1 MTPKMMNKLDYPL
14 EIREVRE
21 DGTFTGYGSVFG
33 NVDAYGDIVEAGA
46 FAKSIE
52 KKKPALLWQH
62 DPTQPI
68 GVWEEISED
77 KHGLLMRGRLLI
89 GKVAKA
95 TEARELL
102 KAGAISGLS
111 IGYMPVR
118 WEYDKA
124 PKEGSDDEKS
134 RSRVRR
140 LKEIDLWEVSLVTF
154 PANDAARVT
163 GVKNL
168 ATIQDVEENL
178 RDAGYS
184 RTEAKGLI
192 SRIKDLQRDAENRS
206 HAVQTIRSTIEY
218 LKGK

>member
-62 DPTQPI
+62 DPTQPV

-89 GKVAKA
+89 DKVAKA

-111 IGYMPVR
+111 IGYMPVK
-118 WEYDKA
+118 WEYDKD
-124 PKEGSDDEKS
+124 PRDSDEKAK
-134 RSRVRR
+134 RTVRR

-168 ATIQDVEENL
+168 ATIQDVEESL

-184 RTEAKGLI
+184 RSEAKSLI
-192 SRIKDLQRDAENRS
+192 SRIKDLQRDAEFRS
-206 HAVQTIRSTIEY
+206 HAVQNVKELINY
-218 LKGK
+218 LKGQ

>member
-1 MTPKMMNKLDYPL
+1 MTTKMMNKLDYPL

-62 DPTQPI
+62 DPTQPV

-111 IGYMPVR
+111 IGYMPVK
-118 WEYDKA
+118 WEYDKD
-124 PKEGSDDEKS
+124 PRDSDEKAK
-134 RSRVRR
+134 RTVRR

-168 ATIQDVEENL
+168 ATIQDVEESL

-184 RTEAKGLI
+184 RSEAKSLI
-192 SRIKDLQRDAENRS
+192 SRIKDLQRDAEFRS
-206 HAVQTIRSTIEY
+206 HAVQNVKELINH
-218 LKGK
+218 LKGQ

>member
-1 MTPKMMNKLDYPL
+1 MSPKMMTKLDYPL
-14 EIREVRE
+14 EIREVRD

-33 NVDAYGDIVEAGA
+33 NVDAYGDSVQPGA
-46 FAKSIE
+46 FAKSL
-52 KKKPALLWQH
+52 KNKTPALLWQH
-62 DPTQPI
+62 DSSQPI
-68 GVWEEISED
+68 GVWEDIKED
-77 KHGLLMRGRLLI
+77 EHGLLMRGRLLV
-89 GKVAKA
+89 GKVARA

-111 IGYMPVR
+111 IGYVPVE
-118 WEYDKA
+118 WDYVKT
-124 PKEGSDDEKS
+124 PKDGDEKAQ
-134 RSRVRR
+134 SRVRR

-168 ATIQDVEENL
+168 ATIQDVEESL

-184 RTEAKGLI
+184 RTEAKSLI
-192 SRIKDLQRDAENRS
+192 SRIKDLQRDAEFRS
-206 HAVQTIRSTIEY
+206 HAVQTVKDLIEY

>member
-1 MTPKMMNKLDYPL
+1 MSPKMMTKLDYPL
-14 EIREVRE
+14 EIREVRD

-33 NVDAYGDIVEAGA
+33 NVDAYGDSVQPGA
-46 FAKSIE
+46 FAKSL
-52 KKKPALLWQH
+52 KNKTPALLWQH
-62 DPTQPI
+62 DSSQPI
-68 GVWEEISED
+68 GVWEDIKED
-77 KHGLLMRGRLLI
+77 EHGLLMRGRLLV
-89 GKVAKA
+89 GKVARA

-111 IGYMPVR
+111 IGYVPVEWDYVKTPR
-118 WEYDKA
+118 D
-124 PKEGSDDEKS
+124 GDEKAQ
-134 RSRVRR
+134 SRVRR

-168 ATIQDVEENL
+168 ATIQDVEESL

-184 RTEAKGLI
+184 RTEAKSLI
-192 SRIKDLQRDAENRS
+192 SRIKDLQRDAEFRS
-206 HAVQTIRSTIEY
+206 HAVQNVKDLIEY

>member
-62 DPTQPI
+62 DPTQPV
-68 GVWEEISED
+68 GVWEELSED

-102 KAGAISGLS
+102 KVGAISGLS
-111 IGYMPVR
+111 IGYMPVK
-118 WEYDKA
+118 WEYDKD
-124 PKEGSDDEKS
+124 PRDSDEKAK
-134 RSRVRR
+134 RTVRR

-168 ATIQDVEENL
+168 ATIQDVEESL

-184 RTEAKGLI
+184 RSEAKSLI
-192 SRIKDLQRDAENRS
+192 SRIKDLQRDAEFRS
-206 HAVQTIRSTIEY
+206 HAVQNVKELINH
-218 LKGK
+218 LKGQ

>member
-111 IGYMPVR
+111 IGYMPVK
-118 WEYDKA
+118 WEYDKD
-124 PKEGSDDEKS
+124 PRDSDEKAK
-134 RSRVRR
+134 RTVRR

-168 ATIQDVEENL
+168 ATIQDVEESL

-184 RTEAKGLI
+184 RSEAKSLI
-192 SRIKDLQRDAENRS
+192 SRIKDLQRDAEFRS
-206 HAVQTIRSTIEY
+206 HAVQNVKELINH
-218 LKGK
+218 LKGQ

>member
-1 MTPKMMNKLDYPL
+1 MSPKMMTKLDYPL
-14 EIREVRE
+14 EIREVRD

-33 NVDAYGDIVEAGA
+33 NVDAYGDSVQPGA
-46 FAKSIE
+46 FAKSL
-52 KKKPALLWQH
+52 KNKTPALLWQH
-62 DPTQPI
+62 DSSQPI
-68 GVWEEISED
+68 GVWEDIKED
-77 KHGLLMRGRLLI
+77 EHGLLMRGRLLV
-89 GKVAKA
+89 GKVARA

-111 IGYMPVR
+111 IGYVPVE
-118 WEYDKA
+118 WDYVKA
-124 PKEGSDDEKS
+124 PKDGDEKAQ
-134 RSRVRR
+134 SRVRR

-168 ATIQDVEENL
+168 ATIQDVEESL

-184 RTEAKGLI
+184 RTEAKSLI
-192 SRIKDLQRDAENRS
+192 SRIKDLQRDAEFRS
-206 HAVQTIRSTIEY
+206 HAVQNVKDLIEY

>member
-62 DPTQPI
+62 DPTQPV

-111 IGYMPVR
+111 IGYMPVK
-118 WEYDKA
+118 WEYDKD
-124 PKEGSDDEKS
+124 PRDSDEKAK
-134 RSRVRR
+134 RTVRR

-168 ATIQDVEENL
+168 ATIQDVEESL

-184 RTEAKGLI
+184 RSEAKSLI
-192 SRIKDLQRDAENRS
+192 SRIKDLQRDAEFRS
-206 HAVQTIRSTIEY
+206 HAVQNVKELINH
-218 LKGK
+218 LKGQ

>member
-1 MTPKMMNKLDYPL
+1 MSPKMMTKLDYPL
-14 EIREVRE
+14 EIREVRD

-33 NVDAYGDIVEAGA
+33 NVDAYGDSVQPGA
-46 FAKSIE
+46 FAKSL
-52 KKKPALLWQH
+52 KNKTPALLWQH
-62 DPTQPI
+62 DSSQPI
-68 GVWEEISED
+68 GVWEDIKED
-77 KHGLLMRGRLLI
+77 EHGLLMRGRLLV
-89 GKVAKA
+89 GKVARA

-111 IGYMPVR
+111 IGYVPVE
-118 WEYDKA
+118 WDYVKT
-124 PKEGSDDEKS
+124 PKDGDEKAQ
-134 RSRVRR
+134 SRVRR

-184 RTEAKGLI
+184 RTEAKSLI
-192 SRIKDLQRDAENRS
+192 SRIKDLQRDAEFRS
-206 HAVQTIRSTIEY
+206 HAVQTVKDLIEY

>member
-62 DPTQPI
+62 DPTQPV

-89 GKVAKA
+89 GNVAKA

-111 IGYMPVR
+111 IGYMPVK
-118 WEYDKA
+118 WEYDKD
-124 PKEGSDDEKS
+124 PRDSDEKAK
-134 RSRVRR
+134 RTVRR

-168 ATIQDVEENL
+168 ATIQDVEESL

-184 RTEAKGLI
+184 RSEAKSLI
-192 SRIKDLQRDAENRS
+192 SRIKDLQRDAEFRS
-206 HAVQTIRSTIEY
+206 HAVQNVKELINH
-218 LKGK
+218 LKGQ

>member
-62 DPTQPI
+62 DPTQPV

-111 IGYMPVR
+111 IGYMPVK
-118 WEYDKA
+118 WEYDKD
-124 PKEGSDDEKS
+124 PRDSDEKAK
-134 RSRVRR
+134 RTVRR

-168 ATIQDVEENL
+168 ATIQDVEESL

-184 RTEAKGLI
+184 RSEAKSLI
-192 SRIKDLQRDAENRS
+192 SRIKDLQRDAEFRS
-206 HAVQTIRSTIEY
+206 HAVQNVKDLINH
-218 LKGK
+218 LKGQ

>member
-1 MTPKMMNKLDYPL
+1 MSPKMMTKLDYPL
-14 EIREVRE
+14 EIREVRD

-33 NVDAYGDIVEAGA
+33 NVDAYGDSVQPGA
-46 FAKSIE
+46 FAKSL
-52 KKKPALLWQH
+52 KNKTPALLWQH
-62 DPTQPI
+62 DSSQPI
-68 GVWEEISED
+68 GVWEDIKED
-77 KHGLLMRGRLLI
+77 EHGLLMRGRLLV
-89 GKVAKA
+89 GKVARA

-111 IGYMPVR
+111 IGYVPVE
-118 WEYDKA
+118 WDYVKT
-124 PKEGSDDEKS
+124 PKDGDEKAQ
-134 RSRVRR
+134 SRVRR

-168 ATIQDVEENL
+168 ATIQDVEESL

-184 RTEAKGLI
+184 RTEAKSLI
-192 SRIKDLQRDAENRS
+192 SRIKDLQRDAEFRS
-206 HAVQTIRSTIEY
+206 HAVQNVKDLIEY

>member
-1 MTPKMMNKLDYPL
+1 MSPKMMTKLDYPL
-14 EIREVRE
+14 EIREVRD

-33 NVDAYGDIVEAGA
+33 NVDAYGDSVQPGA
-46 FAKSIE
+46 FAKSL
-52 KKKPALLWQH
+52 KNKTPALLWQH
-62 DPTQPI
+62 DSSQPI
-68 GVWEEISED
+68 GVWEDIKED
-77 KHGLLMRGRLLI
+77 EHGLLMRGRLLV
-89 GKVAKA
+89 GKVARA

-111 IGYMPVR
+111 IGYVPVE
-118 WEYDKA
+118 WDYVKT
-124 PKEGSDDEKS
+124 PKDGDEKAQ
-134 RSRVRR
+134 SRVRR

-184 RTEAKGLI
+184 RTEAKSLI
-192 SRIKDLQRDAENRS
+192 SRIKDLQRDAEFRS
-206 HAVQTIRSTIEY
+206 HAVQNVKDLIEY

>member
-62 DPTQPI
+62 DPTQPV

-111 IGYMPVR
+111 IGYMPVK
-118 WEYDKA
+118 WEYDKD
-124 PKEGSDDEKS
+124 PRDSDEKAK
-134 RSRVRR
+134 RTVRR

-168 ATIQDVEENL
+168 ATIQDVEESL

-184 RTEAKGLI
+184 RTEAKSLI
-192 SRIKDLQRDAENRS
+192 SRIKELQRDAEFRS
-206 HAVQTIRSTIEY
+206 HAVQNVKELINH
-218 LKGK
+218 LKGQ

>member
-62 DPTQPI
+62 DPTQPV

-111 IGYMPVR
+111 IGYMPVK
-118 WEYDKA
+118 WEYDKD
-124 PKEGSDDEKS
+124 PRDSDEKAK
-134 RSRVRR
+134 RTVRR

-168 ATIQDVEENL
+168 ATIQDVEESL

-184 RTEAKGLI
+184 RSEAKSLI
-192 SRIKDLQRDAENRS
+192 SRIKDLQRDAESGR
-206 HAVQTIRSTIEY
+206 
-218 LKGK
+218 L